1 MIPYIQILLTIF
13 GAGLMAYIGVRV
25 ALATIINK
33 VANIEDGQKNQD
45 RRLDRLENPFF
56 DRR

>member
-33 VANIEDGQKNQD
+33 VANIEDGQRNQD

>member
-1 MIPYIQILLTIF
+1 MIPYIQVLLTVF

-33 VANIEDGQKNQD
+33 VANLEDGQRNQD
-45 RRLDRLENPFF
+45 RRLERLETPFF